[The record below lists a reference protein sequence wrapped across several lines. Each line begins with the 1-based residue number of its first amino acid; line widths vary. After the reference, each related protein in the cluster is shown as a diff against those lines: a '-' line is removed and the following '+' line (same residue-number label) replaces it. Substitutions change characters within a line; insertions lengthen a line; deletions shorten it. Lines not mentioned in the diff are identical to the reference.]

1 MIAFA
6 GKRWLSVLDKCT
18 DKQRHC
24 SADKGLYSQC
34 YGLPSGHVWLWELG
48 CKEGRTPQNWCL
60 WTVVLEKTPESPL
73 DSKEIKPVNLKG
85 DEYSLEG
92 LLLKLKLQYV
102 DHLMRKDKSLEKSLV
117 LGKIKGRR
125 RRGCERWDGWTTSL
139 MAMNLNLGKLWEMV
153 RDREPWHAVVHGVT
167 KSQTQLGDWTTT
179 SERLS
184 LWVELGQQPSSLVW
198 CRSFIRNN
206 LVKLRKLSF
215 WKVFKMLPG
224 SIGRNVL

>member
-1 MIAFA
+1 MKSDDCFCRKAMTN
-6 GKRWLSVLDKCT
+6 LDKCT

-24 SADKGLYSQC
+24 SADKGLYSQS

-92 LLLKLKLQYV
+92 LLLKLKLQYI
-102 DHLMRKDKSLEKSLV
+102 DHLMRKYNSLEKSLM

-125 RRGCERWDGWTTSL
+125 RRGCERMRWLDYITDGNEL
-139 MAMNLNLGKLWEMV
+139 
-153 RDREPWHAVVHGVT
+153 
-167 KSQTQLGDWTTT
+167 
-179 SERLS
+179 
-184 LWVELGQQPSSLVW
+184 ELGQTLGDGEGQGALACCSSWGHKESDTTGWLNNDKWEVELVSW
-198 CRSFIRNN
+198 AWSTA
-206 LVKLRKLSF
+206 
-215 WKVFKMLPG
+215 
-224 SIGRNVL
+224 